1 MRLWRRPKVR
11 AAGGIVIRP
20 TQQGEPK
27 IVVIHRRKHQDW
39 SLPKGKLE
47 SGESWLDAAV
57 REVEEETGFRV
68 RPVRRVGSARYADS
82 DDRDKL
88 VRYWLMELAD
98 GENGEGFEPN
108 REVDE
113 LRWVTPGEAVELL
126 TYSRDRM
133 LVEKV
138 ASDSVP
144 GR

>member
-1 MRLWRRPKVR
+1 MRWWRRPEVR

-20 TQQGEPK
+20 TEQGEPE

-47 SGESWLDAAV
+47 PGESWLDAAV

-68 RPVRRVGSARYADS
+68 RPVRRVGRTRYPDA

-98 GENGEGFEPN
+98 GEAGTRFEPN
-108 REVDE
+108 KEVDE
-113 LRWVTPGEAVELL
+113 LRWVTPSEAGKLL
-126 TYSRDRM
+126 TYDRDRA
-133 LVEKV
+133 LVAK
-138 ASDSVP
+138 ACS
-144 GR
+144 R